1 MALLDGERNTLL
13 LCITCFLMGM
23 IVMGLVMYLIPPP
36 EKHVILTKKAPSP
49 IGPYSQAVHFDNLVY
64 TSGQI
69 GIDPETGNLSGTIN
83 GQTVQAMKNL
93 QGILEESGLDFSDVI
108 VTRIYLANMSDY
120 STVNEVYAQYMGN
133 SSPARSTVQV
143 AGLPRG
149 AMVEIEMTAQ
159 D

>member
-1 MALLDGERNTLL
+1 MTRLHGDRNTLL
-13 LCITCFLMGM
+13 LYIVCFLMGM
-23 IVMGLVMYLIPPP
+23 VLMGFVLFMVPHPG
-36 EKHVILTKKAPSP
+36 KQVILTKNAPNP

-83 GQTVQAMKNL
+83 GQTIQVMENL
-93 QGILEESGLDFSDVI
+93 QGILGASGLDFSDVI

>member
-1 MALLDGERNTLL
+1 MARLHGDRNTLL
-13 LCITCFLMGM
+13 LCIICFLLGM
-23 IVMGLVMYLIPPP
+23 VVMGFVLSMVPHPG
-36 EKHVILTKKAPSP
+36 KQVILTKKAPSP

-83 GQTVQAMKNL
+83 GQTIQVMENL
-93 QGILEESGLDFSDVI
+93 QGILGASGLDFSDVI